1 MKARCTIEGGKP
13 GYMNGVLDAGR
24 HLDLKWLYFQ
34 QPDFLKKARLVKV
47 SEQDH
52 VADACTKP
60 LPLDVLNECKKALGL
75 YGLHEDGRLS
85 AVVRVSW
92 AAMAVAKRTSRAF
105 AVFALSALLT
115 PSVRAADSVPT
126 PVAVGFGAF
135 DMLIAIF
142 VSMTVGFLVGRLR
155 YRRPQA
161 SSQDGGNYADLTAEK
176 AAFAKIMR
184 RRICKI
190 CWLQR

>member
-1 MKARCTIEGGKP
+1 MASRR
-13 GYMNGVLDAGR
+13 GVGRVR
-24 HLDLKWLYFQ
+24 HLDLKWLWFQ
-34 QPDFLKKARLVKV
+34 QLVFLKKVRLVKV
-47 SEQDH
+47 SGQDH
-52 VADACTKP
+52 VADVGTKH
-60 LPLDVLNECKKALGL
+60 LPPDVLNKYKKVLGL
-75 YGLHEDGRLS
+75 YDLQEGGRLS
-85 AVVRVSW
+85 AVVRVSL
-92 AAMAVAKRTSRAF
+92 AAMAVAKRTSREF

-176 AAFAKIMR
+176 AAFASTQ
-184 RRICKI
+184 I